1 MPRDEKRA
9 AKSVIDIGADRLG
22 DGLGAGAV
30 QLLLLLPAAIATH
43 SILALTVMLAGA
55 GAWLSFRLDR
65 AYGVVLRK
73 NLAETA
79 PDLEHI
85 EVEDL
90 TTRSV
95 IHSAGLSIQAS
106 APTPVGPAP
115 PSASTDLPV
124 QQLAALRSTE
134 AGRVKETLREIG
146 LLDPLLVPQV
156 IQLLARE
163 DVWRAA
169 HDLLARS
176 SFRIAGQLVDC
187 LLDQQQSLAL
197 RKRIPRLLVTCGNR
211 QAWNGL
217 FQGLEDPNFEIRF
230 RCGRTL
236 DSLLHRRPD
245 FRPEAAAVYRIIAS
259 ELAGARDAGQARQGP
274 KVSDEDRE
282 LRMVDQVLQA
292 RASPSLAYIF
302 YLLGLVLPREA
313 VQTAFRA
320 LHTDDPRLQ
329 ALALEYIVS
338 AVPRDLREPLCAR
351 IEVPR
356 TARVAESPQQP
367 LARLLDESTSIVAQ
381 LENLG
386 TRPPGGAPRRNT

>member
-1 MPRDEKRA
+1 
-9 AKSVIDIGADRLG
+9 
-22 DGLGAGAV
+22 
-30 QLLLLLPAAIATH
+30 
-43 SILALTVMLAGA
+43 
-55 GAWLSFRLDR
+55 
-65 AYGVVLRK
+65 
-73 NLAETA
+73 
-79 PDLEHI
+79 
-85 EVEDL
+85 
-90 TTRSV
+90 
-95 IHSAGLSIQAS
+95 
-106 APTPVGPAP
+106 
-115 PSASTDLPV
+115 
-124 QQLAALRSTE
+124 
-134 AGRVKETLREIG
+134 
-146 LLDPLLVPQV
+146 V

-245 FRPEAAAVYRIIAS
+245 FRPEPAAVYRIIAS
-259 ELAGARDAGQARQGP
+259 ELAAARDDGQARQRSKSG
-274 KVSDEDRE
+274 DEDRE
-282 LRMVDQVLQA
+282 LRVVDQVLQA
-292 RASPSLAYIF
+292 RASPGLAYIF

-320 LHTDDPRLQ
+320 LHTDDPRLH
-329 ALALEYIVS
+329 ALALEYIES
-338 AVPRDLREPLCAR
+338 AVPRELRESLCAR

-356 TARVAESPQQP
+356 VGRVAESPQQP

-386 TRPPGGAPRRNT
+386 TQPPDSAPGRST